1 LGGAKHYAYLTD
13 DTFTDPKKLAR
24 AFRKLHRQFGHTS
37 PARLAKTI
45 LAAYPDVDKRNLDT
59 IVNLFSCEVCG
70 KFSHPVK
77 RPLASNPRIPEFNH
91 EVGADIF
98 WVNQIAFLHVVCT
111 FTLYSQVERLAST
124 QGDQVRRKL
133 IKMWTPYF
141 GGPKKLKL
149 DLGPEFDNAFIDQL
163 RDTLGCEIVAVPGGA
178 HWSHGT
184 TENKHGVLRDM
195 TLKMLSDNPSLDPE
209 EAMDACV
216 AAKNCTVNVYGYSPI
231 QLAFGYAPTIPH
243 FPDKRGCGDR

>member
-1 LGGAKHYAYLTD
+1 MLK
-13 DTFTDPKKLAR
+13 
-24 AFRKLHRQFGHTS
+24 S
-37 PARLAKTI
+37 
-45 LAAYPDVDKRNLDT
+45 KRNLNA
-59 IVNLFSCEVCG
+59 IVNMFNCEVCG
-70 KFSHPVK
+70 KYSHPVK

-98 WVNQIAFLHVVCT
+98 WVNKVAFLHVVCT
-111 FTLYSQVERLAST
+111 FTLYSQVERVLST
-124 QGDQVRRKL
+124 QGDHVRGKFMR
-133 IKMWTPYF
+133 MWTRYF

-149 DLGPEFDNAFIDQL
+149 DLGPEFDNVFVDQL

-178 HWSHGT
+178 HWSHGA

-195 TLKMLSDNPSLDPE
+195 CLKLLDDTPGLNPE

-231 QLAFGYAPTIPH
+231 QLDFGYAPTIRY
-243 FPDKRGCGDR
+243 FPAKGEATDEKMSLVYKGYLKAGCKECKTQDY